1 MCALKIALVQLYQEE
16 DPALYKKDAAVRH
29 AAKLIMDAP
38 HADLYVLPEL
48 APVGYSEHVFGALS
62 DLAEDA
68 STAAPCF
75 QVFSQLAKERSSFIC
90 YGVPGLHPESGF
102 TIRQVVLD
110 DSGSVVSIYDKIHL
124 CDFGDGRETQWFR
137 PGERLSYFDCRGFR
151 IGVLICADMRHTELS
166 RELALGRGCDIL
178 LQPAAFARD
187 VTFASWQSFVE
198 CRALENQVYWAAVNY
213 AGPNFGGS
221 MWCPPWIDGES
232 KVTSRL
238 GIEEKV
244 VIHEATKDELASVR
258 RSFPFLSSHKE
269 RADYKC
275 P

>member
-1 MCALKIALVQLYQEE
+1 MPSPCAQFKGKQSDILW
-16 DPALYKKDAAVRH
+16 
-29 AAKLIMDAP
+29 
-38 HADLYVLPEL
+38 
-48 APVGYSEHVFGALS
+48 GYSEHVFGGLS

-110 DSGSVVSIYDKIHL
+110 DSGSVVSMYDKIHL
-124 CDFGDGRETQWFR
+124 CDFGDGRETKWFR

-198 CRALENQVYWAAVNY
+198 CRALENQVW
-213 AGPNFGGS
+213 
-221 MWCPPWIDGES
+221 
-232 KVTSRL
+232 L
-238 GIEEKV
+238 
-244 VIHEATKDELASVR
+244 
-258 RSFPFLSSHKE
+258 
-269 RADYKC
+269 
-275 P
+275 

>member
-1 MCALKIALVQLYQEE
+1 MLS
-16 DPALYKKDAAVRH
+16 PWTAVWIRW
-29 AAKLIMDAP
+29 
-38 HADLYVLPEL
+38 
-48 APVGYSEHVFGALS
+48 GYSEHVFGALS

-90 YGVPGLHPESGF
+90 YGVPGIHPESGF

-124 CDFGDGRETQWFR
+124 CDFGDGRETKWFR

-151 IGVLICADMRHTELS
+151 IGVMICADMRHTELS

-198 CRALENQVYWAAVNY
+198 CRALENQVWLAEMLLQYLYVVLFLCSVWVLIMSCGFWLLYAVC
-213 AGPNFGGS
+213 S
-221 MWCPPWIDGES
+221 CCPHPLFFCVSDWTLQNPS
-232 KVTSRL
+232 AFTL
-238 GIEEKV
+238 GCC
-244 VIHEATKDELASVR
+244 R
-258 RSFPFLSSHKE
+258 
-269 RADYKC
+269 RADHL
-275 P
+275 